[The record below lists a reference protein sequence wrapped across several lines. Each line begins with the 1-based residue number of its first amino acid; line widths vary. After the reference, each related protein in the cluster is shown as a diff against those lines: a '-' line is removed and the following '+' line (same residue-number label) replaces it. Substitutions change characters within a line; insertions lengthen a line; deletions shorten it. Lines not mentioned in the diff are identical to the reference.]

1 MTSRRV
7 TALWALAG
15 MAASVWYF
23 GWLLHPDRVGVV
35 WLFALLVA
43 ADLFNG
49 AHAVSF
55 WLTCLRRPRER
66 PFALPSDARVD
77 VLIPTYGE
85 PLDVLE
91 RTLAAAR
98 AMDAPGPVRLWLLD
112 DAQRPE
118 VAELALLAGAHYL
131 ARSERSGAKAGNLNH
146 ALAQTAAGGAELVA
160 VFDADHAPR
169 RGFLTHTLGWFTDPA
184 VGLVQTPQVYANTA
198 AGPLTRA
205 AAEQQAIFFG
215 PISRGRDGWG
225 ATFCCG
231 TNFVAR
237 RTALEAVGGFPED
250 SVTEDIVLSA
260 RLSGQGWGL
269 VYDPTPLADGLG
281 PEDPRSYLRQQ
292 RRWAVGCLDLLLRR
306 PGLLRGLPRTTR
318 WQYLVA
324 TSYWLTG
331 WTILLY
337 LSLPVFRLVFGL
349 PVITDPTGAFAVHF
363 LPYFLIAVVGLGR
376 VTDGAYTWRGLVLN
390 WGSFAVHVQATLAVL
405 RGRPGGFAVTSKRA
419 LSGTAWDLLWPNAAA
434 AVVLLGVSAIALALE
449 PSAAVLGNVSFAIL
463 GVALVTPIIVFARI
477 QSRPPA
483 PVEPTPA
490 PITVRTGRF
499 DRQRVDEPV
508 HEGAS

>member
-1 MTSRRV
+1 
-7 TALWALAG
+7 
-15 MAASVWYF
+15 MAASAWYF
-23 GWLLHPDRVGVV
+23 GWLLQPDRVGVV

-66 PFALPSDARVD
+66 RFALPSSSDARVD

-98 AMDAPGPVRLWLLD
+98 VMDAPGPVRLWLLD

-131 ARSERSGAKAGNLNH
+131 VRSDRSGAKAGNLNH
-146 ALAQTAAGGAELVA
+146 ALAQTAAGGAEFVA

-169 RGFLTHTLGWFTDPA
+169 RGFLTRTLGWFADPA

-215 PISRGRDGWG
+215 PISRGRDGWNS
-225 ATFCCG
+225 TFCCG

-237 RTALEAVGGFPED
+237 RAALEAAGGFPED
-250 SVTEDIVLSA
+250 SITEDIVLSA
-260 RLSGQGWGL
+260 RMSGLGWEL
-269 VYDPTPLADGLG
+269 VYESTPLADGLG

-306 PGLLRGLPRTTR
+306 RELLRGLPRTTR

-331 WTILLY
+331 WTILIY

-349 PVITDPTGAFAVHF
+349 PVIDDPTGSFAVHF

-390 WGSFAVHVQATLAVL
+390 WGSFAVHVRATLAVL

-419 LSGTAWDLLWPNAAA
+419 LAGTAWDLLWPNAAA
-434 AVVLLGVSAIALALE
+434 GLVLLSVSVVALALE

-463 GVALVTPIIVFARI
+463 GVALVTPIIAFARI
-477 QSRPPA
+477 QTRRPA
-483 PVEPTPA
+483 PLEPTPA
-490 PITVRTGRF
+490 PVTVRTGRF
-499 DRQRVDEPV
+499 DRPRVDEPV